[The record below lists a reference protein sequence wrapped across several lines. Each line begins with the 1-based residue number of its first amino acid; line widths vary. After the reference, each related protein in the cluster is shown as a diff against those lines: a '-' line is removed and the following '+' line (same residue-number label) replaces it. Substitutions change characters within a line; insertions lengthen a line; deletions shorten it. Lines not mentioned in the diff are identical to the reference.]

1 MEEIIKLLQSD
12 PAKAIEVIKAQGTK
26 KPSDIE
32 NYVKEY
38 KEFDRNQREG
48 QLEKIQLDKTLEAE
62 KMSKMV
68 KIYINHAQNIVETM
82 AAFVIGKPIT
92 LIPSEENDLANL
104 VKQIWRINR
113 IDSKL
118 LEATIIKFSQTQV
131 AMQFY
136 IVDAGETSLLSKVLI
151 KLGIKAAAKEI
162 KAQVLD
168 NTKGTMTPY
177 FDASG
182 NMLFFMWE
190 YKNKEGDKEVNN
202 IQIWNDTNML
212 HFKDFI
218 QITNLPHGFDRIP
231 IVYDSQDE
239 PLWYTVKSPIDRHEV
254 ALSKLGDSNDYS
266 GHPILITEGKGISM
280 PEKSESGKHFNIPI
294 ELGGD
299 DGKTV
304 IKGDVRF
311 LEATTA
317 PESNKLELDKLE
329 DTIAYGSGIPNLSL
343 EKLKSLG
350 NVAEKTVK
358 LMFIATDIKA
368 ALKQSATR
376 TFIERC
382 LNIIVSG
389 VTKTTNTSMAA
400 DGKALYY
407 DIQFN
412 SILPSDIAETVNYL
426 STAVAGKFVS
436 QKTAIGLIDL
446 VNDHEAELKQIEE
459 ENKVVENVTALT
471 IEEKKEIVTVL
482 SNLQTEALLKQNILT
497 QVFKIPEA
505 EAILLTA
512 EPE

>member
-1 MEEIIKLLQSD
+1 MEDIIALLKTD
-12 PAKAIEVIKAQGTK
+12 PEKAIADIKAQSIK
-26 KPSDIE
+26 KASDIE

-38 KEFDRNQREG
+38 KDFDRNQRDG
-48 QLEKIQLDKTLEAE
+48 QLEKIQLDKTLDAG
-62 KMSKMV
+62 KVSKMV

-92 LIPSEENDLANL
+92 LIPSEESDLAKL

-136 IVDAGETSLLSKVLI
+136 IVDAGETSLLNKVLEFM
-151 KLGIKAAAKEI
+151 KLKKQAKEI
-162 KAQVLD
+162 KAKVLD

-182 NMLFFMWE
+182 DMLLFMWE

-202 IQIWNDTNML
+202 VQIWDATNMIHL
-212 HFKDFI
+212 KDSIEFVNI
-218 QITNLPHGFDRIP
+218 AHGFDRIP
-231 IVYDSQDE
+231 VVYDYQDE

-266 GHPILITEGKGISM
+266 GHPILVTEGEVENM
-280 PEKSESGKHFNIPI
+280 PLKSESGKHFNIPI
-294 ELGGD
+294 KLGGE

-304 IKGDVRF
+304 IKGGVSF

-329 DTIAYGSGIPNLSL
+329 DTIAYGSGVPNLSL
-343 EKLKSLG
+343 DKLKSLG

-368 ALKQSATR
+368 ALKQSSTR

-382 LNIIVSG
+382 LNIIISG
-389 VTKTTNTSMAA
+389 VTNTTNKGMATE
-400 DGKALYY
+400 GKALYY
-407 DIQFN
+407 DVQFN
-412 SILPSDIAETVNYL
+412 SILPSDIAETVTYL
-426 STAVAGKFVS
+426 SNAVSGKFVS

-446 VNDHEAELKQIEE
+446 VDDHEAEIEQIAL
-459 ENKVVENVTALT
+459 ENKIVEVVPPV
-471 IEEKKEIVTVL
+471 V
-482 SNLQTEALLKQNILT
+482 
-497 QVFKIPEA
+497 
-505 EAILLTA
+505 
-512 EPE
+512 

>member
-1 MEEIIKLLQSD
+1 MEDIIALLKTD
-12 PAKAIEVIKAQGTK
+12 PEKAIADIKAKSIK
-26 KPSDIE
+26 KASDIE

-38 KEFDRNQREG
+38 KYFDRNQRDG
-48 QLEKIQLDKTLEAE
+48 QLEKIQLDKNLDAG
-62 KMSKMV
+62 KVSKMV

-92 LIPSEENDLANL
+92 LIPSEENDLAKL

-136 IVDAGETSLLSKVLI
+136 IVDAGETSLLNKVLSFL
-151 KLGIKAAAKEI
+151 KLKPQAKGIKAK
-162 KAQVLD
+162 VLD

-182 NMLFFMWE
+182 DMLLFMWE

-202 IQIWNDTNML
+202 VQIWDATNMIHL
-212 HFKDFI
+212 KDSIEFA
-218 QITNLPHGFDRIP
+218 NLPHGFDRIP
-231 IVYDSQDE
+231 VVYDYQDE

-266 GHPILITEGKGISM
+266 GHPILVTEGEVENM
-280 PEKSESGKHFNIPI
+280 PLKEESGKHFNIPI
-294 ELGGD
+294 TLGGE

-304 IKGDVRF
+304 IKGSVKF

-329 DTIAYGSGIPNLSL
+329 DTIAYGSGVPNLSL

-368 ALKQSATR
+368 ALKQSSTR
-376 TFIERC
+376 TFVERC
-382 LNIIVSG
+382 LNIIISG
-389 VTKTTNTSMAA
+389 VTKTTNTGMASE
-400 DGKALYY
+400 GKALYY

-412 SILPSDIAETVNYL
+412 SILPSDIAETVTYL
-426 STAVAGKFVS
+426 SNAVSGKFVS

-446 VNDHEAELKQIEE
+446 VDDHEAEIAQIAL
-459 ENKVVENVTALT
+459 ENKIVEVVPPV
-471 IEEKKEIVTVL
+471 V
-482 SNLQTEALLKQNILT
+482 
-497 QVFKIPEA
+497 
-505 EAILLTA
+505 
-512 EPE
+512 

>member
-1 MEEIIKLLQSD
+1 MEEILALLQSD
-12 PAKAIEVIKAQGTK
+12 PQKAIELIKAQSTK
-26 KPSDIE
+26 ELSAIE

-38 KEFDRNQREG
+38 KDFDRNQRDQQIEA
-48 QLEKIQLDKTLEAE
+48 IQKDKTIEGG
-62 KMSKMV
+62 KTSKMV
-68 KIYINHAQNIVETM
+68 KIYINHAQNIVETL

-92 LIPSEENDLANL
+92 LIPSEDNDLAKL
-104 VKQIWRINR
+104 VKQIWRVNR

-136 IVDAGETSLLSKVLI
+136 ISDAGETSLLNKVLSF
-151 KLGIKAAAKEI
+151 LGLKTAVKEI
-162 KAQVLD
+162 KSKVLD

-182 NMLFFMWE
+182 DMLFFMWG
-190 YKNKEGDKEVNN
+190 YKAKEGDKQVSN
-202 IQIWNDTNML
+202 IQIWDETNMF
-212 HFKDFI
+212 HFKDDVLFGKV
-218 QITNLPHGFDRIP
+218 LAHGFDRIP
-231 IVYDSQDE
+231 IVYDSQEE

-254 ALSKLGDSNDYS
+254 ALSKLGDANDYS
-266 GHPILITEGKGISM
+266 GHPILVTEGEVKNM
-280 PEKSESGKHFNIPI
+280 PLKEESGKHFNVPI
-294 ELGGD
+294 TLGGE

-317 PESNKLELDKLE
+317 PESNKLELDRLE
-329 DTIAYGSGIPNLSL
+329 DVIAYGSGVPNLSF

-358 LMFIATDIKA
+358 LMFLATDIKA
-368 ALKQSATR
+368 SLKQSTTR

-389 VTKTTNTSMAA
+389 VVKTTNTGMAA
-400 DGKALYY
+400 DGKGLYY

-412 SILPSDIAETVNYL
+412 SILPSDIAETVTYL

-436 QKTAIGLIDL
+436 QKTAIGVIDL
-446 VNDHEAELKQIEE
+446 VDDHEEEIKQIEL
-459 ENKVVENVTALT
+459 ENKVVVVPPV
-471 IEEKKEIVTVL
+471 I
-482 SNLQTEALLKQNILT
+482 
-497 QVFKIPEA
+497 
-505 EAILLTA
+505 
-512 EPE
+512 